1 MFCYYQEHGCKGRE
15 QNTGEGSGMHWK
27 NHLLQIN
34 RFAVIQGMINF
45 KVDLG
50 TLIELLNVFTFTRTC
65 RKMYEMPIS
74 LL

>member
-1 MFCYYQEHGCKGRE
+1 
-15 QNTGEGSGMHWK
+15 MHRK

-34 RFAVIQGMINF
+34 IFAAIKGVINF

-50 TLIELLNVFTFTRTC
+50 TSIGLLNVFTFTRTC
-65 RKMYEMPIS
+65 KKMYEMPIS